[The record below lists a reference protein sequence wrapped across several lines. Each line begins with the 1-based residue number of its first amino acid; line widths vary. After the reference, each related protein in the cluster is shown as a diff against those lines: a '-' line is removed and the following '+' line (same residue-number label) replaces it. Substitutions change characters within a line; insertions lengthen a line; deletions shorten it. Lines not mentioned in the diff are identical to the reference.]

1 MLDFNT
7 LPESTARLLDK
18 LKDLEEV
25 QGFFLIG
32 GTALALQVS
41 HRVSEDIDLAW
52 LHGNLP
58 QPKID
63 AIVTKLAGETKPAR
77 VTDQAALLN
86 AENDGIDLHQ
96 TQQDWQI
103 AKVKLTFFAPYE
115 PAQLAVY
122 ERARPTDLGYLSIV
136 DPDTVFELKS
146 SLLFERKASRD
157 LYDLWYFLEHG
168 GKTVDDLLSAMDR
181 RKEHRTSDS
190 LLDLLA
196 PASLHMTDPGF
207 KPLLADAPADTD
219 ALLQRMKAIAEEHRS
234 EMARRLGAAHFLS
247 GRGEGR

>member
-1 MLDFNT
+1 VLDFNS
-7 LPESTARLLDK
+7 LPENTARLLHK

-52 LHGNLP
+52 TRGDLP

-63 AIVTKLAGETKPAR
+63 AIVSKLAGSTKPALI
-77 VTDQAALLN
+77 TDQAALLN
-86 AENDGIDLHQ
+86 AENDGIDLHR

-103 AKVKLTFFAPYE
+103 EGVKLTFFAPYE

-122 ERARPTDLGYLSIV
+122 ESAQPTRLGHLALV
-136 DPDTVFELKS
+136 DPDAVFELKS

-157 LYDLWYFLEHG
+157 LYDLWYFLAHG
-168 GKTVDDLLSAMDR
+168 GKSVDDLLAAMDR
-181 RKEHRTSDS
+181 RKEHRTDDS

-196 PASLHMTDPGF
+196 PISLHLSDPGF
-207 KPLLADAPADTD
+207 KPLLDDAPADKD
-219 ALLQRMKAIAEEHRS
+219 ALLRTMKTIADEHRT
-234 EMARRLGAAHFLS
+234 ELARRLGTAHFLS
-247 GRGEGR
+247 SRDRGR